1 MKKYEEY
8 IMKLEKLK
16 SWDLYLLEQSGLPG
30 PRANLEL
37 VQAVAELGDE
47 ERFLY
52 LISFTVDRAP
62 INSQEEFLALC
73 GTVGLGKL
81 ISQGNMEYL
90 RVLRAFSADPRWRIR
105 EGVAMALQ
113 IYGES
118 HMDNLIKEM
127 TKWVLGNSYMK
138 RAAIAALCEPKL
150 LSQKEQVASVLRILD
165 EVTNTILDT
174 NDRLDEGFIALR
186 KGLAYCWSVAIVHNS
201 EVGIP
206 MFEKWLS
213 TQDKDIKWIIK
224 ENLRKNRLLKM
235 DEIWVNNCIDR
246 MK

>member
-1 MKKYEEY
+1 MKKVKEFIEN
-8 IMKLEKLK
+8 LK
-16 SWDLYLLEQSGLPG
+16 KITFWDSYLMEQSGLPG

-37 VQAVAELGDE
+37 VKAVSELGDE

-52 LISFTVDRAP
+52 LISFTLDRAP
-62 INSQEEFLALC
+62 VNSQEEFLALC

-81 ISQGNMEYL
+81 IAQGNMEYL
-90 RVLRAFSADPRWRIR
+90 RVLQKFSADPRWRVR

-118 HMDNLIKEM
+118 HMENLIEEM
-127 TKWVLGNSYMK
+127 KKWVLGNCYMQ

-150 LSQKEQVASVLRILD
+150 LSQRDQVTSVLRILD
-165 EVTNTILDT
+165 EITNMVLSAD
-174 NDRLDEGFIALR
+174 DRKDEGFIALR

-201 EVGIP
+201 EVGMP

-213 TQDKDIKWIIK
+213 TQDKDIKWVIK
-224 ENLRKNRLLKM
+224 ENLKKNRLLKM
-235 DEIWVNNCIDR
+235 DGIWVNNCLDK